1 MFRRLLNRIRRG
13 PEPITAGVNLVQED
27 GPSLLPAPQNIGITE
42 MPQSMPWTV
51 SRIERIVRRAN
62 AQPRDAQCQLEARH
76 ARHCLSRFWLHA
88 PIDQLEELYGG
99 PIGETYRL
107 LLRGPI
113 PSQTLSGDESEWK
126 QQLARQLETNFDA
139 PERLNLLLA
148 VMAYCAPGKMRLT
161 EAADS
166 LPRWLL
172 GDYVACFAPELAAE
186 LGLPIGLFDQP
197 SPTRNAPLTTS
208 QPATVQVA
216 TAPNPDPAPLPQLS
230 SSGGSEAFAQ
240 FQDEEFI
247 NRMVGLINLYAIDR
261 SDAEVKMELA
271 RLRRLI
277 GQIWLDVS
285 VASLEALYRT
295 SLGTIYRAL
304 LSSNFGN
311 ENLSLEDEQL
321 CRSLT
326 AVAVDMEH
334 PAMAQ
339 ALLATMP
346 FHPQGKMG
354 LGPGQKRLPLW
365 LQESFNSLAGLAS

>member
-13 PEPITAGVNLVQED
+13 PEPMIAGVNLVQED
-27 GPSLLPAPQNIGITE
+27 GPSLLPPPQNIGIKNA
-42 MPQSMPWTV
+42 PHSMPWTV
-51 SRIERIVRRAN
+51 SRLDRIVRRAN
-62 AQPRDAQCQLEARH
+62 AQSRDAQCLLEARH

-107 LLRGPI
+107 LLRGPL
-113 PSQTLSGDESEWK
+113 PAQPLSGDESEWK
-126 QQLARQLETNFDA
+126 QHLAQQLETNFDA

-148 VMAYCAPGKMRLT
+148 VMTYCAPGKMRLS
-161 EAADS
+161 EAVDS

-172 GDYVACFAPELAAE
+172 GDYVACFAPELATE

-197 SPTRNAPLTTS
+197 SPTSSTSLTTS
-208 QPATVQVA
+208 RPASHRVA
-216 TAPNPDPAPLPQLS
+216 SFANPDPAPLPQLIS
-230 SSGGSEAFAQ
+230 TSGSEAFAQ
-240 FQDEEFI
+240 FHDEEFV
-247 NRMVGLINLYAIDR
+247 NRMVGLINLYAIDH
-261 SDAEVKMELA
+261 SDAEVKLELA

-295 SLGTIYRAL
+295 SLGTIYQAL

-311 ENLSLEDEQL
+311 EPLTLEEEQL
-321 CRSLT
+321 CKSLT
-326 AVAVDMEH
+326 AAAMDMDH

-339 ALLATMP
+339 ALLAAMP
-346 FHPQGKMG
+346 FLPQGKMR